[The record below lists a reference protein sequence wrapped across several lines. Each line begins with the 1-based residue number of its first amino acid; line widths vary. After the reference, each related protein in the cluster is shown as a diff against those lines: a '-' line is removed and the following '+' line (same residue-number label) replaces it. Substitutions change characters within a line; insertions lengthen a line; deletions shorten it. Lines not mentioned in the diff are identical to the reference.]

1 MRRSALAQGPS
12 KLSALVTAALVLAAP
27 GVSSAQSAQV
37 GGTVGG
43 SVGGSTEP
51 QPGDA
56 VAATPVQA
64 APVAA
69 AAPSTDE
76 EKLRRWEMRASN
88 TYYGPVGGVFV
99 TDAGSGAPKSFRLQV
114 IGDFGVKKDYLYN
127 DDKDRY
133 GGGAFSLGVTPI
145 EHLELNAAISAH
157 SNFNS
162 KASQQVVQSI
172 GDLHF
177 GVKVYGEAVRGFTL
191 GGDAQLALLSAVGDV
206 GYDSAATSVGLRGN
220 MSLDL
225 RKMTASEFP
234 LQLRFNAAYVFDNSG
249 KLIDNTERA
258 RLANLQAMSSQMID
272 PTNEYRQR
280 VRRDERLGLGID
292 RVDHV
297 LLALGAEFPIETS
310 ERFAI
315 HPIAEWGLEIPVNR
329 QGFDCAYPT
338 VGPSGAKVPGA
349 DSCLGQ
355 ENVTVWR
362 QRLTF
367 ALRIFPVLPGLN
379 LLAGVDIGVGGSTS
393 FVQELAPN
401 TPYRIMFAASYAA
414 DLKPKPPVVKEV
426 EKRVEVPVQVAAPQG
441 RVRGLVAEQGTPGVG
456 VPLAKVAFPGR
467 VLNPIVANPD
477 GTFVTYA
484 VDPGE
489 VQLEVEADGYRPG
502 TCAAVV
508 PPEGGEVP
516 VTCELVALPKVGTAL
531 GQVVLSTD
539 GTPVPN
545 VTVQLAGP
553 GMRTIVTDAAGRFR
567 EENLAPGEYVARIE
581 QEGYLISVTPVLVK
595 VRGETDVRISLLPTP
610 KNASVKVQKDRIQIR
625 GSIFFTTGT
634 ADIEARSE
642 PLLTEIADVIMRNP
656 DLLEVE
662 VAGHTDDVGGADANR
677 ELSQRR
683 AEAVKTWLVKA
694 GVERERL
701 VAKGYGMDKPIVPN
715 VTPQNRAKNRR
726 VEFLIV
732 RRAGQ

>member
-12 KLSALVTAALVLAAP
+12 KLSALVTVALVLTAP
-27 GVSSAQSAQV
+27 GVLFAQSAQV
-37 GGTVGG
+37 GG
-43 SVGGSTEP
+43 SVTGSTTPEAP
-51 QPGDA
+51 
-56 VAATPVQA
+56 VATTVTTTPVQA
-64 APVAA
+64 APVAQ
-69 AAPSTDE
+69 APTIDE

-99 TDAGSGAPKSFRLQV
+99 VDAGSGAPKSFRLQL
-114 IGDFGVKKDYLYN
+114 IGDFGVKKDFLYN
-127 DDKDRY
+127 NDKDRY
-133 GGGAFSLGVTPI
+133 GGGGLSLGVTPI
-145 EHLELNAAISAH
+145 KNLELNAAISSH
-157 SNFNS
+157 SNHNTKTS
-162 KASQQVVQSI
+162 PEVLQAI

-177 GVKVYGEAVRGFTL
+177 GIKAYGEAVPGFTL
-191 GGDAQLALLSAVGDV
+191 GGDVALSVLSALGSVGS
-206 GYDSAATSVGLRGN
+206 DSAATSVGLRGN
-220 MSLDL
+220 LSLDL
-225 RKMTASEFP
+225 RKMTASEVP
-234 LQLRFNAAYVFDNSG
+234 LQLRFNAAYVFNNSS
-249 KLIDNTERA
+249 KLIDDTERA
-258 RLANLQAMSSQMID
+258 RLANLREMSSEPID
-272 PTNEYRQR
+272 PFNEYRHR
-280 VRRDERLGLGID
+280 VRRDERFGLGVD
-292 RVDHV
+292 RVDHL
-297 LLALGAEFPIETS
+297 LLALGGELPIETS

-329 QGFDCAYPT
+329 QDFDCAYPT
-338 VGPSGAKVPGA
+338 IGMNDAKVPGA
-349 DSCLGQ
+349 DSCLGK

-362 QRLTF
+362 QRITL
-367 ALRIFPVLPGLN
+367 ALRVFPVLPGLN
-379 LLAGVDIGVGGSTS
+379 LLAGVDIGVGGSTN

-426 EKRVEVPVQVAAPQG
+426 EKRVEVPVQVTAPQG
-441 RVRGLVAEQGTPGVG
+441 RVRGLVSEQGTPGVG
-456 VPLAKVAFPGR
+456 VPLAKIGFPGR

-477 GTFVTYA
+477 GSFVTYA

-489 VQLEVEADGYRPG
+489 LQLEVEADGYRPG

-531 GQVVLSTD
+531 GQVVLATD

-545 VTVQLAGP
+545 LALQLSGP
-553 GMRTIVTDAAGRFR
+553 GMRTVVTDAAGRFR
-567 EENLAPGEYVARIE
+567 EENLAPGEYLARVE
-581 QEGYLISVTPVLVK
+581 QEGYLISVTPVVVK
-595 VRGETDVRISLLPTP
+595 VRSETDVRISLLPTP
-610 KNASVKVQKDRIQIR
+610 KNASVKVQKDRLQIR

-642 PLLTEIADVIMRNP
+642 PLLTEIADVLMRNP

-662 VAGHTDDVGGADANR
+662 VRGHTDDVGSADANR
-677 ELSQRR
+677 DLSQRR
-683 AEAVKTWLVKA
+683 AEAVKTWLVRA

-701 VAKGYGMDKPIVPN
+701 LAKGFGMDQPIVPN